1 MDLKIDPQTGDLAI
15 ENNSLQ
21 TTQEGM
27 ESIAQRLRIRL
38 RFFFREWILD
48 RSAGTKWFEK
58 VLRKYVDKFIAD
70 QEVRKRVQDTPQ
82 IKTIEDWTSSINAST
97 REYTVVATVRTTL
110 GETITFGFSDALN
123 NQ

>member
-58 VLRKYVDKFIAD
+58 VLRKDVDKFIAD